1 VNMKAD
7 TNKPDVSVAL
17 SRLKDF
23 QLRTVDYVFK
33 RLYEDNAKRFLIAD
47 EVGLGKTL
55 VARGVV
61 GRAIDHLWPDLKR
74 LRRIDVV
81 YICSNGDIVRQ
92 NVNRLNV
99 FSSDDENE
107 ENHNQGF
114 ANRLT
119 LLPLY
124 LKELDDRPLNFIA
137 LTPGTSF
144 NKRSSGGIAWE
155 RELIYHMLR
164 EAWDFGGE
172 TAPMNIFQ
180 YGVQNWKVWRHRLKI
195 FDTSLINPGI
205 QRNFEKDLKKHR
217 NLLPRF
223 NKLKK
228 RFRIIRKSNSYYPE
242 EDRELQRNFIGDIRR
257 ILAGTCLE
265 KIEPDIIILDEF
277 QRFRYLLEGDSEASE
292 LAQALF
298 DYPDAKILLLSATPF
313 KPYTCYHESEEDN
326 HYQDFLKT
334 LSFLFGS
341 DEETAAC
348 KKDLSRLGEALHR
361 IGREGGDGLMDLK
374 KSLENRLRKV
384 MVRTERLSIANDRN
398 GMIEDI
404 HGVDEKMAP
413 GDLLRFS
420 VLDNVAQNLQVGDPL
435 EYWKSAPYILNTMD
449 HSGYMIKK
457 QLLNALTEEGMHD
470 RQLVDALGFGRD
482 TLLPWKKI
490 EAYRKVDPGNAR
502 MRTLMSESVDK
513 GTWQLLWIPPSL
525 PYYRVTTGPYAQPD
539 VQNFSKT
546 LVFSSWKIVP
556 KVIAMLTSYEAE
568 RRMAG
573 RSIDTSDPYAKN
585 YSKEYRNKGGLLTF
599 PLIEGRPER
608 MNNIVLFYPCL
619 TLATRIDPLQTAT
632 ELIADE
638 TTPNFKQVNGV
649 IKLQIKELIEPVI
662 QKYQKKTDRDRRWYW
677 AALALLDREY
687 NHHPTQTWLEYNN
700 DDLAWRQTIS
710 SEYVERFYSMFEN
723 PPALG
728 EPPDDLFDVLTAIS
742 IASPAVATLRSFLR
756 VVGQGSDGDS
766 WVSILGSAAWAA
778 IGFQTL
784 FNLPGATAML
794 RSRPSLKGSRY
805 WQTVLTYCAHGNLQ
819 SVLDEYTH
827 ILVEALGLMDKPCNF
842 AVEALSDEINDAVGI
857 QTVNLELDEIKA
869 NRRTRKISLTDHSMR
884 CRFALRFGDGRGEA
898 SSGDQKTETR
908 RKQVRQAF
916 NSPFWP
922 FVLASTS
929 IGQEGLDFHQYCLN
943 VFHWNLPGN
952 PVDLEQR
959 EGREH
964 RYKGHAIRFNIA
976 QRYPLHTLVGKLNG
990 SGDPWAILFEMA
1002 HNDAKK
1008 AGYPDELV
1016 PFWVFPD
1023 GQHKIRRHT
1032 PVYPFSKDAERID
1045 ILKNGLVTYR
1055 MVLGQPRQE
1064 DLVNFLQQR
1073 VDEGL
1078 DIKELLKYRVDL
1090 SPN

>member
-1 VNMKAD
+1 MKTN
-7 TNKPDVSVAL
+7 TNKPDVSLAL

-23 QLRTVDYVFK
+23 QRRTADYVFK
-33 RLYEDNAKRFLIAD
+33 RLYEEGAKRFLIAD

-61 GRAIDHLWPDLKR
+61 ARAIDHLWPDLDR

-99 FSSDDENE
+99 FDQRVEDEKNR
-107 ENHNQGF
+107 NQKF

-119 LLPLY
+119 LLPIY
-124 LKELDDRPLNFIA
+124 LKDLDKRSLNFIA

-144 NKRSSGGIAWE
+144 SKGSSGGIADE

-164 EAWDFGGE
+164 DAWGFGNE
-172 TAPMNIFQ
+172 IAPMNILQ
-180 YGVQNWKVWRHRLKI
+180 YGVQNWKAWRERLRK
-195 FDTSLINPGI
+195 FDTSQINPGI
-205 QRNFEKDLKKHR
+205 QKDFQNSLKKHR
-217 NLLPRF
+217 DLLPRF
-223 NKLKK
+223 NELKK
-228 RFRIIRKSNSYYPE
+228 RFRIIRKTNSYYPE

-257 ILAGTCLE
+257 ILAKACVE
-265 KIEPDIIILDEF
+265 KLEPDIIILDEF
-277 QRFRYLLEGDSEASE
+277 QRFRYLLEGNSEASE

-298 DYPDAKILLLSATPF
+298 EYPDAKIILLSATPF
-313 KPYTCYHESEEDN
+313 KPYTCYHEGEVES
-326 HYQDFLKT
+326 HYEDFLKT
-334 LSFLFGS
+334 LGSLFDS
-341 DEETAAC
+341 DEETELC
-348 KKDLSRLGEALHR
+348 KQDLARFGEALHR
-361 IGREGGDGLMDLK
+361 IGREENDGFLDLK
-374 KSLENRLRKV
+374 NSLERQLRKV
-384 MVRTERLSIANDRN
+384 MVRTDRLSIEADRN
-398 GMIEDI
+398 GMLEDI

-413 GDLLRFS
+413 GDLLKFS
-420 VLDNVAQNLQVGDPL
+420 VLDSVAQTLQVGDPL

-449 HSGYMIKK
+449 RGGYAIKK
-457 QLLNALTEEGMHD
+457 QLLNAVSEEKVHD

-482 TLLPWKKI
+482 TLLSWKKI
-490 EAYRKVDPGNAR
+490 EAYQKVDPGNAR
-502 MRTLMSESVDK
+502 MRTLMSETVDK

-525 PYYRVTTGPYAQPD
+525 PYYRVTAGPYAQPD

-568 RRMAG
+568 RQMAG
-573 RSIDTSDPYAKN
+573 RSMNTSDPYAKN
-585 YSKEYRNKGGLLTF
+585 YSKEYSKKGSLLTF
-599 PLIEGRPER
+599 PLTEGQPER
-608 MNNIVLFYPCL
+608 MNNMVLFYPCL
-619 TLATRIDPLQTAT
+619 TLATRIDPLQTAI

-638 TTPNFKQVNGV
+638 NTPYFKQVEKV
-649 IKLQIKELIEPVI
+649 IKLQLKDLIEPII
-662 QKYQKKTDRDRRWYW
+662 QKYKKRSEKDRSWYW

-687 NHHPTQTWLEYNN
+687 NHRPVQTWLEYN
-700 DDLAWRQTIS
+700 DDGLSWRKMINPA
-710 SEYVERFYSMFEN
+710 YVERFNSMFEN
-723 PPALG
+723 PPELG
-728 EPPDDLFDVLTAIS
+728 APPDDLYDVLTAIAL
-742 IASPAVATLRSFLR
+742 ASPAVATLRSFLR
-756 VVGQGSDGDS
+756 VVDQRSDSDF

-778 IGFQTL
+778 FGFQTL

-794 RSRPSLKGSRY
+794 RGLHSLKGSRY
-805 WQTVLTYCAHGNLQ
+805 WQTVLNYCAHGNLQ

-827 ILVEALGLMDKPCNF
+827 ILVEALGLMDKPANF
-842 AVEALSDEINDAVGI
+842 VVEALSDEINDAVAI

-869 NRRTRKISLTDHSMR
+869 NRRTRRISLTDHSMR

-898 SSGDQKTETR
+898 SSGDQKAETR
-908 RKQVRQAF
+908 REQVRQAF

-959 EGREH
+959 EGRVH

-990 SGDPWAILFEMA
+990 SGDPWTVLFEMA
-1002 HNDAKK
+1002 QDDAKE

-1016 PFWVFPD
+1016 PFWVFPE

-1064 DLVNFLQQR
+1064 DLVNFLQER
-1073 VDEGL
+1073 FNEGL
-1078 DIKELLKYRVDL
+1078 DINELLKYRIDL
-1090 SPN
+1090 SPH

>member
-1 VNMKAD
+1 MKTN
-7 TNKPDVSVAL
+7 TNKPDVSLAL

-23 QLRTVDYVFK
+23 QRRTVDYVFK
-33 RLYEDNAKRFLIAD
+33 RLYEEGAKRFLIAD

-61 GRAIDHLWPDLKR
+61 ARAIDHLWPDLDR

-99 FSSDDENE
+99 FVPGDEDKKDK
-107 ENHNQGF
+107 NQGF
-114 ANRLT
+114 ASRLT

-124 LKELDDRPLNFIA
+124 LKDLDNHPLNFIA

-144 NKRSSGGIAWE
+144 NKRSSGGIAEE

-164 EAWDFGGE
+164 DAWGFGNE
-172 TAPMNIFQ
+172 IAPMNILQ
-180 YGVQNWKVWRHRLKI
+180 YGVQNWKAWRERLRK
-195 FDTSLINPGI
+195 FDTSQINPGI
-205 QRNFEKDLKKHR
+205 QKDFQNSLKKHR
-217 NLLPRF
+217 DLLPRF
-223 NKLKK
+223 NELKK
-228 RFRIIRKSNSYYPE
+228 RFHIIRKTNSYYPE

-257 ILAGTCLE
+257 ILAKACVE
-265 KIEPDIIILDEF
+265 KLEPDIIILDEF

-298 DYPDAKILLLSATPF
+298 EYPDAKIILLSATPF
-313 KPYTCYHESEEDN
+313 KPYTCYHEGEVES
-326 HYQDFLKT
+326 HYEDFLKT
-334 LSFLFGS
+334 LGSLFDS
-341 DEETAAC
+341 DEETELC
-348 KKDLSRLGEALHR
+348 KQDLARLGEALHR
-361 IGREGGDGLMDLK
+361 IGREENDRFLDLK
-374 KSLENRLRKV
+374 NSLESRLRKV
-384 MVRTERLSIANDRN
+384 MVRTERLSIEADRN
-398 GMIEDI
+398 GMLEDT
-404 HGVDEKMAP
+404 HRVDEKIAP
-413 GDLLRFS
+413 GDLLKFS
-420 VLDNVAQNLQVGDPL
+420 VLDSVAQILQVGDPL

-449 HSGYMIKK
+449 RGGYVIKK
-457 QLLNALTEEGMHD
+457 QFLNAVSEEKVHD

-482 TLLPWKKI
+482 TLLSWKKI
-490 EAYRKVDPGNAR
+490 EAYQKVDPGNAR
-502 MRTLMSESVDK
+502 MRTLMSETVDK

-525 PYYRVTTGPYAQPD
+525 PYYRVTAGPYAQPD

-568 RRMAG
+568 RQMAG
-573 RSIDTSDPYAKN
+573 RSMDTSDPYAKS
-585 YSKEYRNKGGLLTF
+585 YSKEYSKKGSLLTF
-599 PLIEGRPER
+599 PLTEGQPER
-608 MNNIVLFYPCL
+608 MNNMALFYPCL
-619 TLATRIDPLQTAT
+619 TLATRIDPLQTAI

-638 TTPNFKQVNGV
+638 NTPYFKQAERV
-649 IKLQIKELIEPVI
+649 IKLQLKDLIEPII
-662 QKYQKKTDRDRRWYW
+662 QKYKKRSEKDRSWYW

-687 NHHPTQTWLEYNN
+687 NHRPVQTWLEYN
-700 DDLAWRQTIS
+700 DDGLSWRKMINPA
-710 SEYVERFYSMFEN
+710 YVERFNSMFEN
-723 PPALG
+723 PPELG
-728 EPPDDLFDVLTAIS
+728 APPDDLYDVLTAIAL
-742 IASPAVATLRSFLR
+742 ASPAVATLRSFLR
-756 VVGQGSDGDS
+756 VVDQKSDSDF

-778 IGFQTL
+778 FGFQTL

-794 RSRPSLKGSRY
+794 RSLHSLEGSRY
-805 WQTVLTYCAHGNLQ
+805 WQTVLNYCAHGNLQ

-827 ILVEALGLMDKPCNF
+827 ILVEALGLMDKPANF
-842 AVEALSDEINDAVGI
+842 VVEALSDEINDAVAI

-869 NRRTRKISLTDHSMR
+869 NRRTRRISLTDHSMR

-898 SSGDQKTETR
+898 SSGDQKAEPR
-908 RKQVRQAF
+908 REQVRQAF

-959 EGREH
+959 EGRVH

-990 SGDPWAILFEMA
+990 SGDPWATLFEMA
-1002 HNDAKK
+1002 QNDAKE

-1016 PFWVFPD
+1016 PFWVFPE

-1064 DLVNFLQQR
+1064 DFVNFLQQR
-1073 VDEGL
+1073 FDEGL
-1078 DIKELLKYRVDL
+1078 DINELLKYRIDL
-1090 SPN
+1090 APN

>member
-1 VNMKAD
+1 MKTN
-7 TNKPDVSVAL
+7 TNKPDVSTAL

-23 QLRTVDYVFK
+23 QSQTVDYVFK
-33 RLYEDNAKRFLIAD
+33 SLYEDNAKRFLIAD

-61 GRAIDHLWPDLKR
+61 GRAIDHLWPELDR

-99 FSSDDENE
+99 FDPDDEDDE
-107 ENHNQGF
+107 HQNQGF
-114 ANRLT
+114 ASRLT

-124 LKELDDRPLNFIA
+124 LKDLDDRPLNFIA

-144 NKRSSGGIAWE
+144 NKRSSGGISDE
-155 RELIYHMLR
+155 RVLIYHMLR
-164 EAWDFGGE
+164 HAWGFGNE
-172 TAPMNIFQ
+172 IAPMNIFQ
-180 YGVQNWKVWRHRLKI
+180 YGVLDWKRWRKRLRK
-195 FDTSLINPGI
+195 FDTSQINPGI
-205 QRNFEKDLKKHR
+205 QKDFEKSLKKHR
-217 NLLPRF
+217 NLRSQF
-223 NKLKK
+223 NELKK
-228 RFRIIRKSNSYYPE
+228 RFRIIRKTNSYYPE
-242 EDRELQRNFIGDIRR
+242 EDRKLQRNFIGDIRR
-257 ILAGTCLE
+257 ILAKACVE
-265 KIEPDIIILDEF
+265 KLEPDIIILDEF

-298 DYPDAKILLLSATPF
+298 EYPDAKVILLSATPF
-313 KPYTCYHESEEDN
+313 KPYTCYHESEEEN
-326 HYQDFLKT
+326 HYEDFLKT
-334 LSFLFGS
+334 LRFLFGS
-341 DEETAAC
+341 DEETEAC
-348 KKDLSRLGEALHR
+348 KNDLSSLGEALHR
-361 IGREGGDGLMDLK
+361 IGREENGKFLDLK
-374 KSLENRLRKV
+374 NSLESRLRKV
-384 MVRTERLSIANDRN
+384 MVRTERLSIEADRN
-398 GMIEDI
+398 GMLENI
-404 HGVDEKMAP
+404 HGVDKKMAP

-420 VLDNVAQNLQVGDPL
+420 VLDNVAQTLQVGDPL

-449 HSGYMIKK
+449 RSGYLIKK
-457 QLLNALTEEGMHD
+457 QFLNAVSEEKVHD

-490 EAYRKVDPGNAR
+490 EAYRKVDSGNAR
-502 MRTLMSESVDK
+502 MRTLMSETVDR

-525 PYYRVTTGPYAQPD
+525 PYYRVTAGPYAQPD

-568 RRMAG
+568 RQMAG
-573 RSIDTSDPYAKN
+573 RSMDTSDPYAEN
-585 YSKEYRNKGGLLTF
+585 YSKEYSKKGSLLTF
-599 PLIEGRPER
+599 PLTEGRPER
-608 MNNIVLFYPCL
+608 MNNMVLFYPCQ
-619 TLATRIDPLQTAT
+619 TLATRIDPLQTAI

-638 TTPNFKQVNGV
+638 TTPYFKQVESA
-649 IKLQIKELIEPVI
+649 IKLQLKDLIEPII
-662 QKYQKKTDRDRRWYW
+662 QKYKKRSERDRSWYW

-687 NHHPTQTWLEYNN
+687 NHRPVKTWLEHS
-700 DDLAWRQTIS
+700 DDDMSWGKMINP
-710 SEYVERFYSMFEN
+710 EYVERFYSMFDN
-723 PPALG
+723 PPELG
-728 EPPDDLFDVLTAIS
+728 EPPEDLLEVLTTIAL
-742 IASPAVATLRSFLR
+742 ASPAVATLRSFLR
-756 VVGQGSDGDS
+756 VVNQKPDGDFG
-766 WVSILGSAAWAA
+766 VSILGSAARAA
-778 IGFQTL
+778 FGFQTL
-784 FNLPGATAML
+784 FNLPGATALL
-794 RSRPSLKGSRY
+794 RSLRGLKGSRY
-805 WQTVLTYCAHGNLQ
+805 WQTVLNYCAHGNLQ
-819 SVLDEYTH
+819 SIIDEYTH
-827 ILVEALGLMDKPCNF
+827 ILVEALGLMDKPANS
-842 AVEALSDEINDAVGI
+842 VVKALSAEIKDAVAI

-869 NRRTRKISLTDHSMR
+869 NRRTRRISLTDHSMR

-898 SSGDQKTETR
+898 SAGDEKAETR
-908 RKQVRQAF
+908 REQVRQAF

-959 EGREH
+959 EGRVH

-1002 HNDAKK
+1002 QNDAKE
-1008 AGYPDELV
+1008 AGDPDELV
-1016 PFWVFPD
+1016 PFWVFPE

-1073 VDEGL
+1073 FDEGL
-1078 DIKELLKYRVDL
+1078 DINELLKYRIDL

>member
-1 VNMKAD
+1 MKTN

-33 RLYEDNAKRFLIAD
+33 RLYEDGAKRFLIAD

-61 GRAIDHLWPDLKR
+61 ARAIDHLWPDLKR

-99 FSSDDENE
+99 FSPDDEDE
-107 ENHNQGF
+107 EHQNQGF
-114 ANRLT
+114 ASRLT

-124 LKELDDRPLNFIA
+124 LKDLDDRPLNFIA

-164 EAWDFGGE
+164 DAWGFGSDI
-172 TAPMNIFQ
+172 APMNIFQ
-180 YGVQNWKVWRHRLKI
+180 YGVQKWKVWRNRLRI
-195 FDTSLINPGI
+195 FDTSQINSGI
-205 QRNFEKDLKKHR
+205 QKNFKKELKKHR
-217 NLLPRF
+217 DLLPRF
-223 NKLKK
+223 NELKK
-228 RFRIIRKSNSYYPE
+228 RFRIIRKYNSYYPE
-242 EDRELQRNFIGDIRR
+242 EDRQLQRKFIGDIRR
-257 ILAGTCLE
+257 ILSRTCIE
-265 KIEPDIIILDEF
+265 KLEPDIIILDEF

-298 DYPDAKILLLSATPF
+298 DYPDAKIILLSATPF

-326 HYQDFLKT
+326 HYQDFLQT

-361 IGREGGDGLMDLK
+361 IGREGGDGFMAVK
-374 KSLENRLRKV
+374 NSLESRLRKV
-384 MVRTERLSIANDRN
+384 MVRTERLSIEADRN
-398 GMIEDI
+398 GMLEDI
-404 HGVDEKMAP
+404 HGVDEKIAP
-413 GDLLRFS
+413 GDLLGFS
-420 VLDNVAQNLQVGDPL
+420 VLDNVAQTLEVGDPL

-449 HSGYMIKK
+449 RGGYVIKK
-457 QLLNALTEEGMHD
+457 QFLNAVSEEKVHD

-482 TLLPWKKI
+482 TLLSWKKI

-525 PYYRVTTGPYAQPD
+525 PYYRVTEGPYAQPD

-568 RRMAG
+568 RQMAG
-573 RSIDTSDPYAKN
+573 RSMDTSDPYAKN
-585 YSKEYRNKGGLLTF
+585 YSKEYSKKGSLLTF
-599 PLIEGRPER
+599 PLAEGQPER
-608 MNNIVLFYPCL
+608 MNNMVLFYPCL
-619 TLATRIDPLQTAT
+619 TLAKSIDPLQTGI
-632 ELIADE
+632 ELIAGE
-638 TTPNFKQVNGV
+638 NTPYFKQVERA
-649 IKLQIKELIEPVI
+649 IKLQLKDLIEPI
-662 QKYQKKTDRDRRWYW
+662 ILKYKKRSEKDRSWYW

-687 NHHPTQTWLEYNN
+687 NPRPIQAWLGSN
-700 DDLAWRQTIS
+700 DDDRARRQMTNP
-710 SEYVERFYSMFEN
+710 EHVERIYSMFEN
-723 PPALG
+723 PRELG
-728 EPPDDLFDVLTAIS
+728 APPDDLFDVLTTIAL
-742 IASPAVATLRSFLR
+742 ASPAVATLRSFLR
-756 VVGQGSDGDS
+756 VVDLKPDGDF
-766 WVSILGSAAWAA
+766 WVSILGSAARAA
-778 IGFQTL
+778 YGFQTL

-794 RSRPSLKGSRY
+794 RSLPSLKGSRY
-805 WQTVLTYCAHGNLQ
+805 WQTVLNYCAHGNLQ

-827 ILVEALGLMDKPCNF
+827 ILVEALGLMDKPTNS
-842 AVEALSDEINDAVGI
+842 VVKALAAEINNAVAI

-869 NRRTRKISLTDHSMR
+869 NRRTCRISLTDHSMR
-884 CRFALRFGDGRGEA
+884 CRFALRFGDG
-898 SSGDQKTETR
+898 SGDASAGDEKAETR
-908 RKQVRQAF
+908 REQVRQAF

-959 EGREH
+959 EGRVH

-1002 HNDAKK
+1002 QNDAKE

-1016 PFWVFPD
+1016 PFWVFPE

-1073 VDEGL
+1073 FDEGL
-1078 DIKELLKYRVDL
+1078 AINELLKFRIDL

>member
-1 VNMKAD
+1 MKTN

-23 QLRTVDYVFK
+23 QRRTVDYVFK

-47 EVGLGKTL
+47 EVGLGKTF

-61 GRAIDHLWPDLKR
+61 ARAIDHLWPDLDR

-99 FSSDDENE
+99 FNPDDEDKE
-107 ENHNQGF
+107 DQNQGF
-114 ANRLT
+114 ASRLT

-124 LKELDDRPLNFIA
+124 LKDLDNHPLNFIA

-155 RELIYHMLR
+155 REMIYHMLR
-164 EAWDFGGE
+164 DAWEFGSE
-172 TAPMNIFQ
+172 IAPMNIFQ
-180 YGVQNWKVWRHRLKI
+180 YGVQNWKAWRKRLRK
-195 FDTSLINPGI
+195 FDTSQINSAV
-205 QRNFEKDLKKHR
+205 QNDFEKSLKKHR
-217 NLLPRF
+217 DLLPRF
-223 NKLKK
+223 NELKK
-228 RFRIIRKSNSYYPE
+228 RFRIIRKTNSYYPE

-257 ILAGTCLE
+257 ILARTCVE
-265 KIEPDIIILDEF
+265 KLEPDIIILDEF

-313 KPYTCYHESEEDN
+313 KPYTCYHESEEEN

-341 DEETAAC
+341 EEETEAC
-348 KKDLSRLGEALHR
+348 KKDLSRLGEALHC
-361 IGREGGDGLMDLK
+361 IGREGGNGFLDLK
-374 KSLENRLRKV
+374 NSLESRLKKV
-384 MVRTERLSIANDRN
+384 MVRTERLSIEADRN
-398 GMIEDI
+398 GMLEDI
-404 HGVDEKMAP
+404 HGVDEKIAP
-413 GDLLRFS
+413 GDLLKFS
-420 VLDNVAQNLQVGDPL
+420 VLDSVAQTLQVGDPL

-449 HSGYMIKK
+449 HSGYVIKK
-457 QLLNALTEEGMHD
+457 QFLNTVSKEKVQN

-482 TLLPWKKI
+482 TLLSWKKI

-502 MRTLMSESVDK
+502 MRTLMSETVDR
-513 GTWQLLWIPPSL
+513 GIWQLLWIPPPL
-525 PYYRVTTGPYAQPD
+525 PYYRVATGPYAQPN

-568 RRMAG
+568 RLMAG
-573 RSIDTSDPYAKN
+573 RSMDTSDPYAKN
-585 YSKEYRNKGGLLTF
+585 YSKEYSKKGGLLTF
-599 PLIEGRPER
+599 PLTEGRPER
-608 MNNIVLFYPCL
+608 MNNTVLFYPCL
-619 TLATRIDPLQTAT
+619 TLATRFDPLQTAI

-638 TTPNFKQVNGV
+638 TTPSFKQVNEV
-649 IKLQIKELIEPVI
+649 IKLQLKDLIEPII
-662 QKYQKKTDRDRRWYW
+662 QKYKKRNDRDRRWYW

-687 NHHPTQTWLEYNN
+687 NHRPVQTWLEYN
-700 DDLAWRQTIS
+700 DHDLAWGQMINP
-710 SEYVERFYSMFEN
+710 EYVERFYSMFEN
-723 PPALG
+723 PPELG
-728 EPPDDLFDVLTAIS
+728 ETPDDLFDVLTTIAL
-742 IASPAVATLRSFLR
+742 ASPAVATLRSFLR
-756 VVGQGSDGDS
+756 VVDPEPDGGI
-766 WVSILGSAAWAA
+766 WVSILGSAARAA
-778 IGFQTL
+778 YGFQTL

-794 RSRPSLKGSRY
+794 RSLHSLEGSRY
-805 WQTVLTYCAHGNLQ
+805 WQTVLNYCAHGNLQ

-827 ILVEALGLMDKPCNF
+827 ILVEALGLMDKP
-842 AVEALSDEINDAVGI
+842 AKSVVKALSAEINDAVAI

-869 NRRTRKISLTDHSMR
+869 NRRTGRISLTDHSMR
-884 CRFALRFGDGRGEA
+884 CRFALRFGDGRGDA
-898 SSGDQKTETR
+898 SAGDEKAETR
-908 RKQVRQAF
+908 REQIRQAF

-943 VFHWNLPGN
+943 VFHWNLPSN

-959 EGREH
+959 EGRVH

-1002 HNDAKK
+1002 QNDAKE

-1016 PFWVFPD
+1016 PFWVFPE

-1073 VDEGL
+1073 FDEGL
-1078 DIKELLKYRVDL
+1078 DINELLKYRIDL